1 MNKSKKHLLLI
12 VIFVL
17 FIAFPAI
24 IGGVGYYFFFY
35 PNFATQKTVYIYI
48 YSEKNFDY
56 LCRQLEDSAN
66 CLNIRSFQEVAK
78 ILKYPENMKTGRY
91 AVKQGTNNYD
101 LLTNLRRGQQ
111 DPIRITFNNIR
122 LTDDLT
128 NRISEQLLITNHDL
142 DILLNDVSYCNSLG
156 FTPETVKAMFIPNTY
171 EVYWN
176 ISAEKL
182 IERMKRE
189 YDAFWTED
197 RRSQAQKI
205 RLTPLEV
212 SILASI
218 IEEESAM
225 TDEYPTIAG
234 LYINRLYRGIPLQAD
249 PTVKY
254 AVGDFSLQRVL
265 NEHLRV
271 DSPYNTYLYAG
282 IPPGP
287 IRVPSLKGLESVLN
301 YQKHNYL
308 YMCAKEDFSGYHNF
322 AVTISEHNR
331 NADRYRAE
339 LNRRGIR

>member
-1 MNKSKKHLLLI
+1 MNKSKKRFLVV

-17 FIAFPAI
+17 LIVFVAFC
-24 IGGVGYYFFFY
+24 GGVGYYFFLY
-35 PNFATQKTVYIYI
+35 PNFAARKTAYIYI
-48 YSEKNFDY
+48 YPEKNFEN
-56 LCRQLEDSAN
+56 LCRQLEDSAA
-66 CLNIRSFQEVAK
+66 CLNIRSFMEVARV
-78 ILKYPENMKTGRY
+78 LKYPQNMKTGRY
-91 AVKQGTNNYD
+91 AVEPGTNNYD
-101 LLTNLRRGQQ
+101 LLTGLRRGQQ
-111 DPIRITFNNIR
+111 EPVRITFNNIR

-128 NRISEQLLITNHDL
+128 NRISEQIMITSQDL
-142 DILLNDVSYCNSLG
+142 DMLLNDASYCSSLG
-156 FTPETVKAMFIPNTY
+156 FTPATIKAMFIPNTY

-182 IERMKRE
+182 VERMKRE

-197 RRSQAQKI
+197 RRNQAQKI
-205 RLTPLEV
+205 RLTPLDV

-234 LYINRLYRGIPLQAD
+234 VYINRLYRGIPLQAD

-254 AVGDFSLQRVL
+254 ALGDFAVQRVL
-265 NEHLRV
+265 NEHLRI
-271 DSPYNTYLYAG
+271 DSPYNTYLYSG
-282 IPPGP
+282 LPPGP
-287 IRVPSLKGLESVLN
+287 IRIPSLKGLESVLN

-308 YMCAKEDFSGYHNF
+308 YMCAKEDFSGHHNF
-322 AVTISEHNR
+322 AVTLSEHNR

>member
-1 MNKSKKHLLLI
+1 MNKKKKHFLLFTIFALLI
-12 VIFVL
+12 AL
-17 FIAFPAI
+17 GAI
-24 IGGVGYYFFFY
+24 CGGGGYYFFLH
-35 PNFATQKTVYIYI
+35 PNFAAQKKAYIYI
-48 YSEKNFDY
+48 YPEKSFEY
-56 LCRQLEDSAN
+56 LCKQLEDSAN
-66 CLNIRSFQEVAK
+66 CLNIRSFIEVAK

-91 AVKQGTNNYD
+91 AVDPGTNNYD
-101 LLTNLRRGQQ
+101 LLINLRRGQQ

-122 LTDDLT
+122 MKEDLAKKLSEPLMITSQEMNALLDDP
-128 NRISEQLLITNHDL
+128 
-142 DILLNDVSYCNSLG
+142 VYCETLG
-156 FTPETVKAMFIPNTY
+156 FTPATIKTMFIPNTY

-189 YDAFWTED
+189 YDAFWTEN
-197 RRSQAQKI
+197 RRNQAQKI

-234 LYINRLYRGIPLQAD
+234 LYINRLYRGMPLQAD

-254 AVGDFSLQRVL
+254 AIGDFTIQRIL
-265 NEHLRV
+265 NEHLRI
-271 DSPYNTYLYAG
+271 DSPYNTYMYTGL
-282 IPPGP
+282 PPGP
-287 IRVPSLKGLESVLN
+287 LRIPSLQGLESVLN

-308 YMCAKEDFSGYHNF
+308 YMCAKEDFSGRHNF
-322 AVTISEHNR
+322 AVTLAEHNR

>member
-1 MNKSKKHLLLI
+1 MNKSKKRFW
-12 VIFVL
+12 VVFIFVFL
-17 FIAFPAI
+17 TVFAAFF
-24 IGGVGYYFFFY
+24 GGVGYYYFFY
-35 PNFATQKTVYIYI
+35 PNFAPSKTSYIYI
-48 YSEKNFDY
+48 YPDKNFEN
-56 LCRQLEDSAN
+56 LCRQLEDSAA
-66 CLNIRSFQEVAK
+66 CLNINSFKEVAD
-78 ILKYPENMKTGRY
+78 ILKYPSTMKTGRY
-91 AVKQGTNNYD
+91 AVEPGTNNYD

-111 DPIRITFNNIR
+111 EPIRITFNNIR

-128 NRISEQLLITNHDL
+128 NRISEQLMITSHDL
-142 DILLNDVSYCNSLG
+142 DLLLNDASYCTSLG
-156 FTPETVKAMFIPNTY
+156 FTPATIKAMFIPNTY

-197 RRSQAQKI
+197 RRNQAQKI

-234 LYINRLYRGIPLQAD
+234 VYINRLYRGIPLQAD

-254 AVGDFSLQRVL
+254 AVGDFAIQRVL
-265 NEHLRV
+265 NEHLRI
-271 DSPYNTYLYAG
+271 DSPYNTYLHSG
-282 IPPGP
+282 LPPGP
-287 IRVPSLKGLESVLN
+287 IRIPSQKGLESVLN

-308 YMCAKEDFSGYHNF
+308 YMCAKEDFSGRHNF
-322 AVTISEHNR
+322 AVTLTEHDR
-331 NADRYRAE
+331 NAVRYRAE